1 MKVIGNQEC
10 FAIVQDDESKQIFV
24 VVGNKILAKA
34 ESENHAREM
43 IETKDW
49 RLIVGLA
56 TLITSETIK
65 EVNKNDK
72 RDKKTTN

>member
-10 FAIVQDDESKQIFV
+10 FTIVQDDVSKQVFV

-56 TLITSETIK
+56 TLITSETVK
-65 EVNKNDK
+65 EVKKHAKPN
-72 RDKKTTN
+72 KKTAV